1 MTLREKEIDVF
12 SIMGANLTCENP
24 KYYSFKGYSL
34 YVFPKLTNEAE
45 ERVQDFLNP
54 STFELVYNKED
65 PHTYLY
71 HNGRRFTPE
80 QLMRFADLY
89 KFTKGAILKDPGSVH
104 RQVTCC
110 RNMLV
115 SFCLSL
121 TGTQNHLQRRMG
133 QNPSNFYR

>member
-1 MTLREKEIDVF
+1 MSLPTRVNSFQVLQWNAGGLSQSKRTELLMTLREKEIDVF

-34 YVFPKLTNEAE
+34 YVLPKLTNEAE

-71 HNGRRFTPE
+71 HNGRRLTPE

-104 RQVTCC
+104 WQ
-110 RNMLV
+110 
-115 SFCLSL
+115 
-121 TGTQNHLQRRMG
+121 
-133 QNPSNFYR
+133 